1 MKGKITLIAG
11 ILSLLFASCSSSRN
25 LTSTKQ
31 DKELFNA
38 INAVEK
44 SNNTEA
50 KKDLPV
56 LYQQAV
62 QRHEDQIASFK
73 TSEDPERWNSIIG
86 ELEALQKIYG
96 AINASSTVSKLVSAQ
111 NYSMAIADARKTG
124 AEEYYE
130 RGLQYLQSEEREDAR
145 KAYQAFQA
153 VNRIYPNYRDAS
165 ALQKKAE
172 EKGILDVVINPVETR
187 GYMYAGG
194 SFAADNFQR
203 SLVRDLGGNF
213 GNTFSGARFYTDWD
227 ARSKKIKA
235 DWVID
240 LNWSS
245 MYISPIRSNSFSRNV
260 SKEIQTGKDADGKP
274 IYQTVSATLYI
285 TQTNIN
291 AQADMEYHVTDIN
304 GNQNIE

>member
-1 MKGKITLIAG
+1 MKGKIILIAS
-11 ILSLLFASCSSSRN
+11 ILSLFFAACSSSKN

-50 KKDLPV
+50 KKDLPL

-86 ELEALQKIYG
+86 ELEALQKIYS

-111 NYSMAIADARKTG
+111 NYSTAIADARKTG
-124 AEEYYE
+124 AEEYYG

-172 EKGILDVVINPVETR
+172 EKEEPNE
-187 GYMYAGG
+187 GG
-194 SFAADNFQR
+194 STRQSERSVRPVDPNLPALHQSPTSLCGCRSFVGKQSPRQR
-203 SLVRDLGGNF
+203 
-213 GNTFSGARFYTDWD
+213 
-227 ARSKKIKA
+227 
-235 DWVID
+235 
-240 LNWSS
+240 
-245 MYISPIRSNSFSRNV
+245 
-260 SKEIQTGKDADGKP
+260 
-274 IYQTVSATLYI
+274 
-285 TQTNIN
+285 
-291 AQADMEYHVTDIN
+291 
-304 GNQNIE
+304 